1 MITPLADIE
10 GALGGIV
17 VGFDGI
23 SKPKLEFEYETQ
35 KVIVKYW
42 PELPG
47 PYRLEIQKGGH
58 DIPGSPFKVKISPS
72 NEADPDKIRVSG
84 AGLNKAKPN
93 AANEITV
100 DVAEA
105 YIVGTFLEF
114 QFGLS
119 SFTQICIS

>member
-1 MITPLADIE
+1 VITALEDIE

-17 VGFDGI
+17 VGFDGT

-47 PYRLEIQKGGH
+47 PYRLEIQKGGR

-72 NEADPDKIRVSG
+72 HEADPDKIRVSG
-84 AGLNKAKPN
+84 PGLTKAKPN
-93 AANEITV
+93 TGNEITV

-105 YIVGTFLEF
+105 YIVGKIRNYDLIIKKSPRF
-114 QFGLS
+114 
-119 SFTQICIS
+119 